1 LCIIKY
7 SFTIFLFP
15 ATVSLSFLLSKI
27 NQTCPR
33 SNYISG
39 SSAYPLDKIL
49 FNLTFSKDTIYHHDG
64 IAYDYYSIND
74 LEQSK
79 AGYQWKIWPLP
90 NEINQSSSLT
100 NIEISPFVISK
111 IPFINVIYV
120 ITDPRLKERHF
131 NLKKAFDHQ
140 GISFESVNWRMKW
153 NYTTCNSNLTH
164 EYVYQRLNLKDKPL
178 GNYIN
183 IILILK

>member
-1 LCIIKY
+1 MNLNF
-7 SFTIFLFP
+7 S
-15 ATVSLSFLLSKI
+15 V
-27 NQTCPR
+27 
-33 SNYISG
+33 
-39 SSAYPLDKIL
+39 DK
-49 FNLTFSKDTIYHHDG
+49 IYHHDG

-74 LEQSK
+74 LGQSK
-79 AGYQWKIWPLP
+79 AGYQWKIWPLS
-90 NEINQSSSLT
+90 NEINQSSSFT

-111 IPFINVIYV
+111 IPFIDVIYV

-131 NLKKAFDHQ
+131 NLKKVFDHQ
-140 GISFESVNWRMKW
+140 GISFESVKWRMKW